1 MPDAEW
7 MADLLTALLPALTA
21 GAGWAAAR
29 LGRSRKT
36 DRALREGVKGLLRA
50 KVIDLGL
57 HYLAARA
64 LPPYGLE
71 TLRSC
76 YDPYIAL
83 GDGDPAVAHIM
94 HKCEALP
101 VCAGTTDDKEEGN
114 AGNLANGRQKPCGTV
129 QG

>member
-1 MPDAEW
+1 MDGRPADRPAAGPDGRRGLGGRA
-7 MADLLTALLPALTA
+7 A
-21 GAGWAAAR
+21 GPQPQNRPG
-29 LGRSRKT
+29 
-36 DRALREGVKGLLRA
+36 LREGVKGLLRA

-101 VCAGTTDDKEEGN
+101 VCAGTTDDKEEYN